1 MYSGRSNFVANA
13 YQEALIED
21 RLTLLADVAGIVSR
35 SHDLDETLDNVVD
48 LVSRRLE
55 VDLCS
60 IYLSDL
66 DRQRLNLAATNGLTR
81 ESVGKVS
88 LAFGEGLVGLAAGD
102 AAPVYASDAIND
114 PRARLFP
121 ETGEDRY
128 QTLLAAPLRVGQIV
142 AGVLVVQTLKS
153 REFTEGD
160 IALLDTCTQLIS
172 PTVVNAHML
181 SLPEG
186 TTRELDSLT
195 QQFAS
200 GDRQREKNF
209 ELRGSA
215 TSPGVA
221 IGAIHYLEDPL
232 ELDRLEYV
240 PSSDPA
246 REREDLLAA
255 VEEALRELHGVR
267 DEAGSRFGPEF
278 SAIFNTHIQ
287 ILEDKGFMSR
297 LGEAVDETEN
307 GITAIRKVRSHYAG
321 MFSRMQDVYFRERGV
336 DVEDVARRIA
346 SKLLGVRRENF
357 PVSEGAILVTESLL
371 PAHFALIE
379 TDRIAALVSERGG
392 PNSHGAIFARA
403 LEIPTVTGATGIT
416 SAMRS
421 GELSIVDGS
430 TGSVFLS
437 PDENLQIEFERVR
450 ERYALVVDHLDALKE
465 RPSETLD
472 GHRILLTANAGLLAD
487 LRHCDQHGAEGIGL
501 FRTELL
507 ALVQRRFPPESEQR
521 QLYERVA
528 NSMSPRP
535 VTIRTL
541 DLGGDKGLP
550 GLEQEEN
557 PQLGLRSIRLS
568 LSNEEAFR
576 TQLRAIL
583 KASVGRN
590 IRLLLPMISSIEELI
605 RARDLIEKSKEE
617 LSGMGLTFDETLPV
631 GVMIEVP
638 SAALIASS
646 LAEYSDFFS
655 IGTNDL
661 TQYTLAVDR
670 GNERVAHLY
679 DALHPS
685 VLSLIQMTAAAG
697 RERGIP
703 VSVCGE
709 MATSPLAIPLLVGL
723 GIGELS
729 GTPSAVP
736 IVKEIVRS
744 LRYADLQKD
753 AAEAVKLGTV
763 QEVHQLCSER
773 LRSSGLLQ
781 HAEIGPWLARTVE
794 KS

>member
-1 MYSGRSNFVANA
+1 MAQTALLQLLLVG
-13 YQEALIED
+13 ALIED

-35 SHDLDETLDNVVD
+35 SHDLDETLENVVD
-48 LVSRRLE
+48 LVSRRLS
-55 VDLCS
+55 VDVCS

-81 ESVGKVS
+81 ESVGKIS

-102 AAPVYASDAIND
+102 AAPVYASDAVND

-186 TTRELDSLT
+186 TTHDFGSLT

-200 GDRQREKNF
+200 PDRAREANF

-221 IGAIHYLEDPL
+221 IGPIHYLEDPL
-232 ELDRLEYV
+232 ELDRLDYA
-240 PSSDPA
+240 PNTDPV

-255 VEEALRELHGVR
+255 VEEALRELHAVR
-267 DEAGSRFGPEF
+267 DEAGSRFGPEL
-278 SAIFNTHIQ
+278 SSIFNTHIQ
-287 ILEDKGFMSR
+287 ILEDKGFVSR
-297 LGEAVDETEN
+297 LDKAVTETGN
-307 GITAIRKVRSHYAG
+307 GVTAVRNVRSHYAG
-321 MFSRMQDVYFRERGV
+321 MFERMQDVYFRERGA
-336 DVEDVARRIA
+336 DVEDVARRVT
-346 SKLLGVRRENF
+346 SKLLRVRRENL
-357 PVSEGAILVTESLL
+357 PVSEGAVLVIETLL
-371 PAHFALIE
+371 PAHFALLE
-379 TDRIAALVSERGG
+379 TDRIAALVAEHGG

-416 SAMRS
+416 VAMRS
-421 GELSIVDGS
+421 GELAIVDGS

-437 PDENLQIEFERVR
+437 PDENLQTEFERVR
-450 ERYALVVDHLDALKE
+450 ERYALVVDHLDALKA
-465 RPSETLD
+465 RPAETRD
-472 GHRILLTANAGLLAD
+472 GRRVLLTANAGLLAD
-487 LRHCDQHGAEGIGL
+487 LRHCEQHGAEGIGL

-507 ALVQRRFPPESEQR
+507 ALVQKRFPPEGEQR
-521 QLYERVA
+521 QLYDRVA
-528 NSMSPRP
+528 DAMSPRP

-550 GLEQEEN
+550 GFEQEEN

-583 KASVGRN
+583 RASAHGN
-590 IRLLLPMISSIEELI
+590 IRLLLPMISSVEELVK
-605 RARDLIEKSKEE
+605 ARHLVQTAKEE
-617 LSGMGLTFDETLPV
+617 LVNRGHNFDENLPV

-646 LAEYSDFFS
+646 LAEHSDFFS

-685 VLSLIQMTAAAG
+685 VLGLIQMTAAAG
-697 RERGIP
+697 REKGIP

-709 MATSPLAIPLLVGL
+709 MATNPLAIPLLVGL

-736 IVKEIVRS
+736 IVKEIVRALHS
-744 LRYADLQKD
+744 TEVERD
-753 AAEAVKLGTV
+753 AAEAVRLGTV
-763 QEVHQLCSER
+763 REVHRLSSER

-781 HAEIGPWLARTVE
+781 HADIGPWLARTVE
-794 KS
+794 EL